1 MKDLTR
7 ILFVCAMMAGLA
19 VAASAQKGGDKPHPK
34 PPPPVVNPA
43 PPKPK
48 EDRPKKPGAQGT
60 LIWLGTKEGSA

>member
-1 MKDLTR
+1 MKVLTR
-7 ILFVCAMMAGLA
+7 LLFVCALTAGLT
-19 VAASAQKGGDKPHPK
+19 VAASAQKGGQKPPK

-60 LIWLGTKEGSA
+60 LIWLRPKESA